1 VYRTSLRLVG
11 IKAIACEFK
20 RCRIKKKIEV
30 PRQRKKT
37 KQNSAARKRVQQLQ
51 SATKRE
57 LREKK
62 EIVLPRRALQ

>member
-1 VYRTSLRLVG
+1 MSLRLVS
-11 IKAIACEFK
+11 IKAVVCEFK

-30 PRQRKKT
+30 PRQRKK
-37 KQNSAARKRVQQLQ
+37 KKKNSAARKRVQQLQ

-62 EIVLPRRALQ
+62 ETVPPRRAVQ